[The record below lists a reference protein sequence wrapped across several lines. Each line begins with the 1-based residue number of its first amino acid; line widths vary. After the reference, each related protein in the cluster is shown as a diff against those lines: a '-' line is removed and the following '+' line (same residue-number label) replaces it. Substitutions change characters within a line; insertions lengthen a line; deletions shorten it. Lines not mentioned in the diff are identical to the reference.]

1 MQEVSP
7 NVTNAV
13 TKPRDAAL
21 VSDRWLRPMM
31 GLGVWEALPARD
43 VPYELSDPFILLHE
57 AILRPSQMAGMDTEH
72 PHRGFDNLWYILEGD
87 SSTGHTTGPGGAIE
101 RADLP
106 EGSLLFLRTGR
117 GARHAEKIGAD
128 QLRAGRDDE
137 VRTVL
142 FWVNLARRDKQSEP
156 YAIVQ
161 HRDDMAVA
169 HEGDATHRILVGRGT
184 RVQLGTPGL
193 IVDVEL
199 LRGGQTMHQVPADFQ
214 GFAYVLDGAAAFGA
228 NRSRAEAGQLAL
240 MGPGESFSVEDAT
253 PRTRYLLMAGK
264 PYAEQSQFNGPYVD

>member
-1 MQEVSP
+1 MMA
-7 NVTNAV
+7 TTT
-13 TKPRDAAL
+13 TKLRDTTL

-43 VPYELSDPFILLHE
+43 VPYELSDPYILLHE
-57 AILRPSQMAGMDTEH
+57 ATLRPSQMAGMDTEH
-72 PHRGFDNLWYILEGD
+72 PHRGFDNLWYILKGS

-128 QLRAGRDDE
+128 QLNKGLDEE

-142 FWVNLARRDKQSEP
+142 FWVNLARSDKQSDP
-156 YAIVQ
+156 YAMVT
-161 HRDDMAVA
+161 HREDMAVTQ
-169 HEGDATHRILVGRGT
+169 EGDATHRVLVGEGT

-193 IVDVEL
+193 ILDVEL
-199 LRGGQTMHQVPADFQ
+199 AGGGQTKHELPGDFQ
-214 GFAYVLDGAAAFGA
+214 GFAYLLDGAASFGA
-228 NRSRAEAGQLAL
+228 NRVRAEAGQLAL
-240 MGPGESFSVEDAT
+240 MGSGETFVVVDAA
-253 PRTRYLLMAGK
+253 RGTRYLLMAGK
-264 PYAEQSQFNGPYVD
+264 PYGEEPRFNGPYVD